1 MNHLGKRS
9 KWYPM
14 SVRPTMAG
22 WYEFTWNA
30 GSIVL
35 MREFDGRSWRY
46 GLGNG
51 MHWNVFRGQNAQW
64 RGLAEE
70 PK

>member
-1 MNHLGKRS
+1 MNHPGKRS

-14 SVRPTMAG
+14 SVRPTRAG
-22 WYEFTWNA
+22 WYEFKWDA
-30 GSIVL
+30 GSVVF
-35 MREFDGRSWRY
+35 RRKFDGRSWRY
-46 GLGNG
+46 GLGG
-51 MHWNVFRGQNAQW
+51 RIHWNVFRGLNAGW